1 MAKKY
6 EFQPDKPHSGWQSKL
21 QLTPLQRRAL
31 LKWFLYGVVLLILSL
46 VQDVIMCRFRFWGVT
61 TELLPCA
68 IFLITVLEGSQ
79 RGSVF
84 ALAASA
90 LYYFSGSA
98 HGVHNIVAITV
109 FSILVT
115 IFRQANLEKGFVAA
129 TLCVAIAMVLY
140 ETVIYGVCVFLGQV
154 RPAQILQFLITAG
167 ISLVAVPLL
176 YPTFVAI
183 NGIGGDKWKE

>member
-6 EFQPDKPHSGWQSKL
+6 EIQPDKPHSGWQSKL

-84 ALAASA
+84 ALAAAA

-98 HGVHNIVAITV
+98 HGVHCIVAITV

-115 IFRQANLEKGFVAA
+115 IFRQAYLEKGFVAA

>member
-21 QLTPLQRRAL
+21 QLTPLQRRAI
-31 LKWFLYGVVLLILSL
+31 LKWFLYGLVLLVLSL
-46 VQDVIMCRFRFWGVT
+46 IQDVIMCRFRFWGVT

-79 RGSVF
+79 RGSIF
-84 ALAASA
+84 ALAASTM
-90 LYYFSGSA
+90 YYFSGSA
-98 HGVHNIVAITV
+98 HGVHCIVAITAL
-109 FSILVT
+109 SILVT
-115 IFRQANLEKGFVAA
+115 IFRQAYLEKGFIAA
-129 TLCVAIAMVLY
+129 LLCSAIAMAVY
-140 ETVIYGVCVFLGQV
+140 EMAIYGVCLFLGQI
-154 RPAQILQFLITAG
+154 RPTQVLQFLITAG

>member
-98 HGVHNIVAITV
+98 HGVHCIVAITV

-115 IFRQANLEKGFVAA
+115 IFRQAYLEKGFVAA